1 MTEAHENR
9 GGEMESGSGTADP
22 AAKAPAGARGGR
34 RGRGLGIREKLLLA
48 FGGAAVMTVL
58 AGGVAWVS
66 FERVKDSLATITER
80 AVPMSEAA
88 LKIAADVN
96 GFLAVAPAL
105 QAARTETQRQEARA
119 ALDQRTNLLNADI
132 IDLARELG
140 EPGQEQV
147 QGLRTSVE
155 TLASRL
161 HRIDQIVKD
170 ALGIQRK
177 RLGIV
182 DEANLAHSGILFDV
196 DPRVERAR
204 TGLVTAA
211 EEATTNSGKTITELL
226 ENQVGALRAALEVKA
241 EVNLLLGIY
250 TQVATAQDATH
261 LRPLQDQF
269 DATTRRITPNLEKL
283 WDLGSGAN
291 VVMLVEEMISK
302 GKDANGLFASRHREL
317 TGSDFQLLEAMRS
330 RRVELMRELLGLYE
344 NLTLALVTLVDDT
357 GFDLVL
363 SSEVTIADNSY
374 IITRLMEKDVGVL
387 RALLSIQGESNLL
400 AGVLAAASN
409 ETRLDEIDTLSGR
422 FSGAVSRVNAYL
434 AELQQGGHDV
444 AMLGGTV
451 EMLVELGV
459 GPNNLF
465 DLRREE
471 LGLARQAG
479 EAFEA
484 AKVQATA
491 LQYAVDALV
500 EEAAEEIEE
509 AKAATN
515 EVIMASTTAM
525 LVIVGLSIVGA
536 VLLGWLYVGRAVVGR
551 LMRLTGA
558 MEAISQGDLSADIP
572 NTGRDEIARMAAA
585 LAVFRDNALALEESR
600 AAADQERRQAA
611 AERRQMMIQLAD
623 DFEAKIGDV
632 VKAVAT
638 AASGLKTSAE
648 SMAHT
653 AEETRTQATTVAAAS
668 EEASSNVQTVGVAA
682 EELSSSISEIGR
694 QVSESATIAQRA
706 VSAAQ
711 RTNATVQELMK
722 AAQQVGEV
730 VQLIRG
736 IAEQTNLLALNATI
750 EAARAGE
757 AGKGFAVV
765 ASEVKNLANQTGKAT
780 EDVSGQIEVM
790 QGTTEEAVGA
800 ITEIASIIGE
810 INEIATVIAS
820 AVEEQNA
827 ATQEIAR
834 NVQQAA
840 SGTQE
845 VSSNIVGVSTA
856 AELSGTTAHEVL
868 NSANDL
874 MSQSERL
881 RSQVDQF
888 LTQVRTG

>member
-1 MTEAHENR
+1 MTETHENR
-9 GGEMESGSGTADP
+9 NGEMEAETVENAETAAETSP
-22 AAKAPAGARGGR
+22 RKRS
-34 RGRGLGIREKLLLA
+34 RGLGIREKLLLA
-48 FGGAAVMTVL
+48 FGGAAIMTVL
-58 AGGVAWVS
+58 AGGVAWLS
-66 FERVKDSLATITER
+66 FERVKVSLATITEE
-80 AVPMSEAA
+80 AVPMSESA

-105 QAARTETQRQEARA
+105 QAADTEARRQEARA
-119 ALDQRTNLLNADI
+119 ALDERTNLLNSDI
-132 IDLARELG
+132 IDLARVLG
-140 EPGQEQV
+140 EPGEEQV

-161 HRIDQIVKD
+161 HKIDQIVKD
-170 ALGIQRK
+170 SLGIQRK
-177 RLGIV
+177 RMDMV

-196 DPRVERAR
+196 DPKVEKAR
-204 TGLVTAA
+204 TGLVAAA
-211 EEATTNSGKTITELL
+211 EEATTNSGKTITDLL

-241 EVNLLLGIY
+241 EVNSLLGIY

-261 LRPLQDQF
+261 LRPLRDQF
-269 DATTRRITPNLEKL
+269 DATARRIAPNLEKL

-291 VVMLVEEMISK
+291 VVMLVEELIAK
-302 GKDANGLFASRHREL
+302 GKDANGLFESRTKEL
-317 TGSDFQLLEAMRS
+317 TGSDFQELEAMRS
-330 RRVELMRELLGLYE
+330 RRVELMRELLELYE

-363 SSEVTIADNSY
+363 SSEVTIADNSF
-374 IITRLMEKDVGVL
+374 IITRLMEKDVGIL
-387 RALLSIQGESNLL
+387 RALLSIQGEANLL

-409 ETRLDEIDTLSGR
+409 ETRPDEIDTLSGR
-422 FSGAVSRVNAYL
+422 FSGAVSRVNGYL
-434 AELQQGGHDV
+434 EELEKGEQDV
-444 AMLGGTV
+444 SMLSGTV
-451 EMLVELGV
+451 EMLVDLGASE
-459 GPNNLF
+459 NNLF
-465 DLRREE
+465 ELRRQE
-471 LGLARQAG
+471 LELANQAV

-491 LQYAVDALV
+491 LQFAVDALV
-500 EEAAEEIEE
+500 TEASAKIED

-525 LVIVGLSIVGA
+525 LVIVAASIVGA

-551 LMRLTGA
+551 LLRLTGA
-558 MEAISQGDLSADIP
+558 MESISQGDLSAEIP

-600 AAADQERRQAA
+600 AAADRERREAA
-611 AERRQMMIQLAD
+611 EERRQMMIQLAD
-623 DFEAKIGDV
+623 DFEEKIGDV
-632 VKAVAT
+632 VKAVST
-638 AASGLKTSAE
+638 AANGLKTSAE

-706 VSAAQ
+706 VSAAE
-711 RTNATVQELMK
+711 RTNGTVQELMK
-722 AAQQVGEV
+722 AAQQVGEI

-790 QGTTEEAVGA
+790 QGTTEDAVNA
-800 ITEIASIIGE
+800 ITEIATIISE
-810 INEIATVIAS
+810 INEISTVIAS

-881 RSQVDQF
+881 RNQVDQF
-888 LTQVRTG
+888 LAQVRTG

>member
-1 MTEAHENR
+1 MTENNEAIEAEVDTEAGNDPEN
-9 GGEMESGSGTADP
+9 TARQ
-22 AAKAPAGARGGR
+22 AKR
-34 RGRGLGIREKLLLA
+34 RGRGLGIREKLLMA
-48 FGGAAVMTVL
+48 FGGAAIMTVL
-58 AGGVAWVS
+58 AGGVAWFS
-66 FERVKDSLATITER
+66 FERVKDSLATITDE

-105 QAARTETQRQEARA
+105 QAATTPKEREDARA
-119 ALDQRTNLLNADI
+119 ALDERTNLLNSDI
-132 IDLARELG
+132 IDLARVLG
-140 EPGQEQV
+140 EAGEQQV

-161 HRIDQIVKD
+161 QSIDQIVKESL
-170 ALGIQRK
+170 AIKRK
-177 RLGIV
+177 RQDMV
-182 DEANLAHSGILFDV
+182 DEANLAHGAILADI
-196 DPRVERAR
+196 DPKVESAR

-211 EEATTNSGKTITELL
+211 EEATANSGRTITDLL

-241 EVNLLLGIY
+241 EVNSLLGIY
-250 TQVATAQDATH
+250 TQVASAQDATH
-261 LRPLQDQF
+261 LRPLRDQF
-269 DATTRRITPNLEKL
+269 DATARRIAPNLEKL

-291 VVMLVEEMISK
+291 VVMLVEEMVAK
-302 GKDANGLFASRHREL
+302 GRDANGLFATRMDEL
-317 TGSDFQLLEAMRS
+317 TGSDFQKLEAMRS
-330 RRVELMRELLGLYE
+330 RRVELMRELLALYE

-363 SSEVTIADNSY
+363 SSEVTIADNSF
-374 IITRLMEKDVGVL
+374 IITRLMEKDVSML
-387 RALLSIQGESNLL
+387 RALLSIQGEANLL

-409 ETRLDEIDTLSGR
+409 ESRTAEIDALSGR
-422 FSGAVSRVNAYL
+422 FAGASSRVNAYL
-434 AELQQGGHDV
+434 EELQNGGQDV
-444 AMLGGTV
+444 AMLASTVNMLIEYGTAD
-451 EMLVELGV
+451 G
-459 GPNNLF
+459 NLF
-465 DLRREE
+465 DLRRQE
-471 LGLARQAG
+471 LALGEKASEALAAG
-479 EAFEA
+479 
-484 AKVQATA
+484 KVQATA
-491 LQYAVDALV
+491 LQFAVDALV
-500 EEAAEEIEE
+500 DEASGKIED

-515 EVIMASTTAM
+515 DVIMASTTAM
-525 LVIVGLSIVGA
+525 LVIVGASIIGA

-551 LMRLTGA
+551 LMRLTTA
-558 MEAISQGDLSADIP
+558 MESISQGDLTAEIP
-572 NTGRDEIARMAAA
+572 NSGRDEIARMADA
-585 LAVFRDNALALEESR
+585 LAVFRDNAVALEESR

-611 AERRQMMIQLAD
+611 EERRKMMYQLAD

-668 EEASSNVQTVGVAA
+668 EQASSNVQTVGVAA

-711 RTNATVQELMK
+711 RTNGTVQELMK

-800 ITEIASIIGE
+800 ITEIASIISE

-881 RSQVDQF
+881 RNQVDQF

>member
-1 MTEAHENR
+1 MTQTHENMD
-9 GGEMESGSGTADP
+9 GEMETETVENAETVAETSPRKRS
-22 AAKAPAGARGGR
+22 
-34 RGRGLGIREKLLLA
+34 RGLGIREKLLLA
-48 FGGAAVMTVL
+48 FGGAAIMTVL

-66 FERVKDSLATITER
+66 FERVKDSLATITEE
-80 AVPMSEAA
+80 AVPMSESA

-105 QAARTETQRQEARA
+105 QAARTEAQRQEARA
-119 ALDQRTNLLNADI
+119 ALDERTNLLNSDI
-132 IDLARELG
+132 IDLARVLG
-140 EPGQEQV
+140 EAGEDQV

-161 HRIDQIVKD
+161 HMIDQIVKD
-170 ALGIQRK
+170 SLGIQRK
-177 RLGIV
+177 RMDMV
-182 DEANLAHSGILFDV
+182 DEANLAHSGILFDI
-196 DPRVERAR
+196 DPKVESAR
-204 TGLVTAA
+204 TGLVAAA
-211 EEATTNSGKTITELL
+211 EEATTNSGKTITDLL

-241 EVNLLLGIY
+241 EVNSLLGIY

-261 LRPLQDQF
+261 LRPLRDQF
-269 DATTRRITPNLEKL
+269 DATARRIAPNLEKL

-291 VVMLVEEMISK
+291 VVMLVEELIAK
-302 GKDANGLFASRHREL
+302 GKDANGLFESRTKEL
-317 TGSDFQLLEAMRS
+317 TGSDFQELEAMRS
-330 RRVELMRELLGLYE
+330 RRVELMRDLLELYE

-363 SSEVTIADNSY
+363 SSEVTIADNSF
-374 IITRLMEKDVGVL
+374 IITRLMERDVGIL
-387 RALLSIQGESNLL
+387 RALLSIQGEANLL

-409 ETRLDEIDTLSGR
+409 ETRPDEIDTLSGR
-422 FSGAVSRVNAYL
+422 FSGAVSRVNGYL
-434 AELQQGGHDV
+434 EELEKDEQDV
-444 AMLGGTV
+444 SLLSGTV
-451 EMLVELGV
+451 EMLVDLGTSE
-459 GPNNLF
+459 NNLF
-465 DLRREE
+465 ELRRQE
-471 LGLARQAG
+471 LELAAQAV

-500 EEAAEEIEE
+500 TEAAGQIEE

-515 EVIMASTTAM
+515 EVITASTTAM
-525 LVIVGLSIVGA
+525 LVIVGFSIVGA

-551 LMRLTGA
+551 LMRLTRA
-558 MEAISQGDLSADIP
+558 MESISQGDLSADIP
-572 NTGRDEIARMAAA
+572 NSGRDEIARMADA
-585 LAVFRDNALALEESR
+585 LVVFRDNALALEESR
-600 AAADQERRQAA
+600 AAADQERREAA
-611 AERRQMMIQLAD
+611 EERRQMMIQLAD

-638 AASGLKTSAE
+638 AALDLKNSAE

-706 VSAAQ
+706 VGAAE
-711 RTNATVQELMK
+711 RTNGTVQELMK
-722 AAQQVGEV
+722 AAQQVGEI

-790 QGTTEEAVGA
+790 QGTTEDAVNA
-800 ITEIASIIGE
+800 ITEIATIISE
-810 INEIATVIAS
+810 INEISTVIAS

-881 RSQVDQF
+881 RNQVDHF
-888 LTQVRTG
+888 LAQVRTG

>member
-1 MTEAHENR
+1 METETVENAEPVAVSPT
-9 GGEMESGSGTADP
+9 G
-22 AAKAPAGARGGR
+22 KR
-34 RGRGLGIREKLLLA
+34 RRGLGIREKLLLA
-48 FGGAAVMTVL
+48 FGGAAVMTLL
-58 AGGVAWVS
+58 AGGVAWLS
-66 FERVKDSLATITER
+66 FERVKDSLVTITDR
-80 AVPMSEAA
+80 AVPMSESA

-105 QAARTETQRQEARA
+105 QAARTEEQRQEARA
-119 ALDQRTNLLNADI
+119 ALDERTNLLNSDI
-132 IDLARELG
+132 IDLARVLG
-140 EPGQEQV
+140 EAGEEQV

-161 HRIDQIVKD
+161 HKIDQIVKD
-170 ALGIQRK
+170 SLGIQRK
-177 RLGIV
+177 RMDMV

-196 DPRVERAR
+196 DPKVESAR
-204 TGLVTAA
+204 TGLVAAA
-211 EEATTNSGKTITELL
+211 EEATTNSGKTITDLL

-261 LRPLQDQF
+261 LRPLRDQF
-269 DATTRRITPNLEKL
+269 EATTRRIGPNLEKL

-291 VVMLVEEMISK
+291 VVMLVEEMIAK
-302 GKDANGLFASRHREL
+302 GKDDDGLFASRLKEL
-317 TGSDFQLLEAMRS
+317 TGSDFQELEAMRS
-330 RRVELMRELLGLYE
+330 RRVALMGELLELYE

-363 SSEVTIADNSY
+363 SSEVTIADNSF

-387 RALLSIQGESNLL
+387 RALLSIQGEANLL

-409 ETRLDEIDTLSGR
+409 ETRVNEIDTLSGR
-422 FSGAVSRVNAYL
+422 FAGAASRVNGYL
-434 AELQQGGHDV
+434 QELEGSDQDV
-444 AMLGGTV
+444 SMLAGTV
-451 EMLVELGV
+451 EMLIELGD
-459 GPNNLF
+459 GENNLF
-465 DLRREE
+465 ELRRQE
-471 LGLARQAG
+471 LDLAAQAV

-500 EEAAEEIEE
+500 TEAAGQIED
-509 AKAATN
+509 AKVATN

-536 VLLGWLYVGRAVVGR
+536 VLLGWVYVGRAVVGR

-558 MEAISQGDLSADIP
+558 MESISQGDLSADIP
-572 NTGRDEIARMAAA
+572 NSGRDEIARMAAA
-585 LAVFRDNALALEESR
+585 LVVFRDNALALEESR
-600 AAADQERRQAA
+600 AAADQERREAA
-611 AERRQMMIQLAD
+611 EERRQMMIQLAD
-623 DFEAKIGDV
+623 DFEEKIGDV

-638 AASGLKTSAE
+638 AASGLKNSAE

-706 VSAAQ
+706 VGAAE
-711 RTNATVQELMK
+711 RTNGTVQELMK
-722 AAQQVGEV
+722 AAQQVGEI

-790 QGTTEEAVGA
+790 QGTTEDAVNA
-800 ITEIASIIGE
+800 ITEIATIISE
-810 INEIATVIAS
+810 INEISTVIAS

-881 RSQVDQF
+881 RNQVDQF
-888 LTQVRTG
+888 LAQVRTG